1 MVRFFVHCSSFR
13 SLFFVLCSSFFPVNL
28 SRLDALLFLMVL
40 IWGSNFSAIKYALR
54 DFPQI
59 PFNAMRL
66 LLASAVFLAAIVVVR
81 RRAALGCDRRNRH

>member
-1 MVRFFVHCSSFR
+1 MVRFFVLFFVPFFILR
-13 SLFFVLCSSFFPVNL
+13 SLFFVLPCEPL
-28 SRLDALLFLMVL
+28 RLDALLFLMVL

-54 DFPQI
+54 DFSQI